1 MDCYQNEPYQE
12 EDPSFSSQIPPVSPG
27 GRSLATA
34 SFVLGILS
42 LITCFLFTVYLP
54 FILGSIAILLALLS
68 KGQSPRLAGKAKTG
82 ICFGLLGIF
91 LNIVLITWIILL
103 YGDLIMETANE
114 IYRNLTLEMYGVPQ
128 DLPSGILEFRTTP

>member
-1 MDCYQNEPYQE
+1 MDCYQKEPYHG
-12 EDPSFSSQIPPVSPG
+12 EDDSFFSQIPPVSPG

-42 LITCFLFTVYLP
+42 LITCLLFTVYLP

-68 KGQSPRLAGKAKTG
+68 KGQSPRLAGRAKIG
-82 ICFGLLGIF
+82 ICLGLLGIL
-91 LNIVLITWIILL
+91 LNIALITWILFL
-103 YGDLIMETANE
+103 YGDLILETANE

-128 DLPSGILEFRTTP
+128 DLPGGVLNFRTTP